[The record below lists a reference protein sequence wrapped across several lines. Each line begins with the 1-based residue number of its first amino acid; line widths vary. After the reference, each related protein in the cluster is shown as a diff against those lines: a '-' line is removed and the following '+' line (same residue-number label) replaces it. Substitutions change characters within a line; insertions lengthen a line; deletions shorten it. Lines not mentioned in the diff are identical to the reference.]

1 MSSSIA
7 ECDPSVAPE
16 ALDLFRKM
24 GIRVIGT
31 AACEGFLAFR
41 IEGDA
46 IPAAPKV
53 RCEINQEHD
62 SESYRLV
69 ARFSPIK
76 GS

>member
-1 MSSSIA
+1 
-7 ECDPSVAPE
+7 
-16 ALDLFRKM
+16 M